1 MKKKHNKNCKFIH
14 YVMKT
19 DKIHAHLRDTAEAAV
34 LIGYKLALM
43 KCEYDPKVCNAC
55 NQELRLK
62 ACGGCNIAKYCS
74 RYCQVKDWST
84 QDRQDF
90 LSI

>member
-1 MKKKHNKNCKFIH
+1 MKRG
-14 YVMKT
+14 
-19 DKIHAHLRDTAEAAV
+19 KIHGHLRDIAEAAV
-34 LIGYKLALM
+34 LSGYKLTLK

-62 ACGGCNIAKYCS
+62 VCGGCNIAQYCS
-74 RYCQVKDWST
+74 RYCQMKDWT
-84 QDRQDF
+84 ARHRQDC